1 MELSG
6 FGGWPPNTLR
16 ERCRLSTSGMRAS
29 MCGRWPVPSLH
40 LAHLKRPPGPNTLV
54 HCWSRA
60 RSKTWSP
67 RSPPYL
73 RCRLSQ
79 QPHAVCRRS
88 RWTTSFPMRH
98 GCAIPP
104 FAPRA
109 CRWAVA
115 SPKRLV
121 KPWSAPERNAQA
133 CVGRPQDWMP
143 SWPCV
148 LLCSMRLTTTS
159 GSTSMA
165 LSPDCLQLFHTP
177 KSAGILAAIARHT
190 VSGAL
195 PFWRAGIQGRQCH
208 VRAAFIHH
216 DQLLGVTLLPLL
228 AKARSFLLLAF
239 AGSQRLFFPWRQK
252 SRRSS
257 GSPALLERE
266 EKGLALVTETKAREL
281 LPLCD
286 GGLATKLSPAGAIE
300 PADVLDQLLPP
311 DCILFPPLGV
321 GNRAP
326 ITQQI
331 AVPILATAD
340 AAVTHLEPADA
351 AFHLIVGAWEPLPV
365 VALHQVW
372 PQVAELLQERGEAL
386 LFQLRERA
394 IGQVP

>member
-1 MELSG
+1 MSVQRKRYSAEEKTRVAIEAIKGQKTLNELAAEYGVHPSQITQWKKQAVEEISTGFSG
-6 FGGWPPNTLR
+6 GRARR
-16 ERCRLSTSGMRAS
+16 ERADEAL
-29 MCGRWPVPSLH
+29 
-40 LAHLKRPPGPNTLV
+40 
-54 HCWSRA
+54 
-60 RSKTWSP
+60 
-67 RSPPYL
+67 
-73 RCRLSQ
+73 
-79 QPHAVCRRS
+79 
-88 RWTTSFPMRH
+88 
-98 GCAIPP
+98 
-104 FAPRA
+104 
-109 CRWAVA
+109 VA
-115 SPKRLV
+115 SLYQEIGQLKM
-121 KPWSAPERNAQA
+121 EM
-133 CVGRPQDWMP
+133 DW
-143 SWPCV
+143 
-148 LLCSMRLTTTS
+148 L
-159 GSTSMA
+159 
-165 LSPDCLQLFHTP
+165 
-177 KSAGILAAIARHT
+177 K
-190 VSGAL
+190 
-195 PFWRAGIQGRQCH
+195 
-208 VRAAFIHH
+208 
-216 DQLLGVTLLPLL
+216 
-228 AKARSFLLLAF
+228 K
-239 AGSQRLFFPWRQK
+239 PWRQK

-365 VALHQVW
+365 VALHQVR